1 MKASYTVMHL
11 GGSVVVPHISDTGGI
26 NVTYLKKLRTF
37 LLPQLKKGR
46 KFIIVVGGGKTA
58 RAYQKSAEKIVNIH
72 EYDLDWIGIH
82 ATRLNAHL
90 LRTIFEKEAYPV
102 VIDHDPS
109 PEEVEMLKS
118 SNRNL
123 FFASGWKPGWST
135 DYIAVELARKFG
147 SKEII
152 IAKDMP
158 YVYDSDPKKNENAKP
173 LKKISWKTYKHIIP
187 QKWTPGLSVPVDP
200 VATKLA
206 EKLGIKAK
214 ILSGKNFTSL
224 KAAVEGRH
232 FTGTLIHP

>member
-1 MKASYTVMHL
+1 MKASYIVMHI

-46 KFIIVVGGGKTA
+46 KFIIVIGGGKTA
-58 RAYQKSAEKIVNIH
+58 RAYQKSAARVVDIH
-72 EYDLDWIGIH
+72 EHDLDWIGIH

-102 VIDHDPS
+102 IIDHDPS

-118 SNRNL
+118 SNKNL

-152 IAKDMP
+152 IAKDTP
-158 YVYDSDPKKNENAKP
+158 YVYDSDPKKNRKAKP
-173 LKKISWKTYKHIIP
+173 IKSISWKEYAKLIP
-187 QKWTPGLSVPVDP
+187 SLWAPGLSAPVDP
-200 VATKLA
+200 IATRLA
-206 EKLGIKAK
+206 SRLGLQAK
-214 ILSGKNFTSL
+214 IVKGTDLKNMK
-224 KAAVEGRH
+224 KAIEREEFV
-232 FTGTLIHP
+232 GTLIF

>member
-1 MKASYTVMHL
+1 M
-11 GGSVVVPHISDTGGI
+11 VPHISDTGGI
-26 NVTYLKKLRTF
+26 NVAYLKKLRTF
-37 LLPQLKKGR
+37 LLLQLKKKR
-46 KFIIVVGGGKTA
+46 KFIIVIGGGKTA
-58 RAYQKSAEKIVNIH
+58 RVYQKSAERIVNIH

-109 PEEVEMLKS
+109 REEVEMLKS
-118 SNRNL
+118 SKKNL

-152 IAKDMP
+152 IAKNMP
-158 YVYDSDPKKNENAKP
+158 FVYDSDPKQSKFAKP
-173 LKKISWKTYKHIIP
+173 IQKISWKEYAKLIP
-187 QKWTPGLSVPVDP
+187 SIWTPGLSAPVDP

-206 EKLGIKAK
+206 LATGLTAK
-214 ILSGKNFTSL
+214 ILSGKDFVSFR
-224 KAAVEGRH
+224 AAVAGKPFR
-232 FTGTLIHP
+232 GTLIHP

>member
-1 MKASYTVMHL
+1 MMASYTIIHL

-26 NVTYLKKLRTF
+26 NITYLKKLRTF

-46 KFIIVVGGGKTA
+46 KFIIVIGGGKTA
-58 RAYQKSAEKIVNIH
+58 RVYQKSAEKIVNIH

-102 VIDHDPS
+102 VIDHDPTR
-109 PEEVEMLKS
+109 EEVEMLKS

-135 DYIAVELARKFG
+135 DYVAVELARKFG
-147 SKEII
+147 AKEII
-152 IAKDMP
+152 IAKDTP
-158 YVYDSDPKKNENAKP
+158 YVYDSDPKKNKNAKP
-173 LKKISWKTYKHIIP
+173 LKKISWKLYKQIIP
-187 QKWTPGLSVPVDP
+187 QKWTPGLSAPVDP

-206 EKLGIKAK
+206 EKLGLEAK
-214 ILSGKNFTSL
+214 ILKGTDLKNM
-224 KAAVEGRH
+224 KKAVEGKQFR
-232 FTGTLIHP
+232 GTLIHP

>member
-1 MKASYTVMHL
+1 MKASYTIMHL
-11 GGSVVVPHISDTGGI
+11 GGSLVVPHISDRGGI

-37 LLPQLKKGR
+37 LLLQLKKGR
-46 KFIIVVGGGKTA
+46 KFIIVIGGGKTA
-58 RAYQKSAEKIVNIH
+58 RVYQKSAAQVVDIH

-109 PEEVEMLKS
+109 KEEVEMLKS

-158 YVYDSDPKKNENAKP
+158 YVYDSDPKKNKRAKP
-173 LKKISWKTYKHIIP
+173 IRKISWKEYEKLIP
-187 QKWTPGLSVPVDP
+187 ATWTPGLSAPVDP

-206 EKLGIKAK
+206 EKLGFEAK
-214 ILSGKNFTSL
+214 ILSGKDFTSL
-224 KAAVEGRH
+224 KAAIEKKQFR
-232 FTGTLIHP
+232 GTLIHP

>member
-1 MKASYTVMHL
+1 M
-11 GGSVVVPHISDTGGI
+11 VPHISDRGGI
-26 NVTYLKKLRTF
+26 NVSYLKKLRIF
-37 LLPQLKKGR
+37 LLLQLKKGR

-58 RAYQKSAEKIVNIH
+58 RVYQKSAAQVVDIN

-90 LRTIFEKEAYPV
+90 LRTIFEKEAYPI

-109 PEEVEMLKS
+109 KEEVEMLKS
-118 SNRNL
+118 SKRNL

-158 YVYDSDPKKNENAKP
+158 FVYDSDPKKNKNAKP
-173 LKKISWKTYKHIIP
+173 FKKISWKAYKRIIP
-187 QKWTPGLSVPVDP
+187 QRWTPGLSAPVDP

-206 EKLGIKAK
+206 EKLRLEAR
-214 ILSGKNFTSL
+214 ILSGKDFMSL
-224 KAAVEGRH
+224 KAAIEKKQFR
-232 FTGTLIHP
+232 GTIIYPS

>member
-1 MKASYTVMHL
+1 MKATYTIVHL

-26 NVTYLKKLRTF
+26 NVIYLKKLRTF
-37 LLPQLKKGR
+37 LLSQLKRGR
-46 KFIIVVGGGKTA
+46 KFVIVIGGGKTA
-58 RAYQKSAEKIVNIH
+58 RVYQKSAEKIVDIK

-102 VIDHDPS
+102 VISHDLS
-109 PEEVEMLKS
+109 FKEVKILKR

-158 YVYDSDPKKNENAKP
+158 YVYDSDPKHNKQAKP
-173 LKKISWKTYKHIIP
+173 IRKISWKEYAKLIP
-187 QKWTPGLSVPVDP
+187 STWTPGLSAPVDP

-206 EKLGIKAK
+206 EKLGLEAK
-214 ILSGKNFTSL
+214 ILSGKDFVSFRG
-224 KAAVEGRH
+224 AVAGKPFR
-232 FTGTLIHP
+232 GTIIHP

>member
-1 MKASYTVMHL
+1 MKTSYTIMHL
-11 GGSVVVPHISDTGGI
+11 GGSLVVPHISDRGGI

-37 LLPQLKKGR
+37 LLLQLKKGR
-46 KFIIVVGGGKTA
+46 KFIIVIGGGKTA
-58 RAYQKSAEKIVNIH
+58 RVYQKSAAQVVDIH

-109 PEEVEMLKS
+109 KEEVEILKS
-118 SNRNL
+118 SNKNL

-147 SKEII
+147 AKEII

-158 YVYDSDPKKNENAKP
+158 YVYDSDPKKNKRAKP
-173 LKKISWKTYKHIIP
+173 IRKISWKEYEKLIP
-187 QKWTPGLSVPVDP
+187 STWIPGLSVPVDP

-206 EKLGIKAK
+206 LRAGFTAK
-214 ILSGKNFTSL
+214 ILSGKDFVSFR
-224 KAAVEGRH
+224 AAVVGKPFR
-232 FTGTLIHP
+232 GTLIHP